1 MPVKMSKDKFNI
13 EDAFESDED
22 EKIRVYGSTKQTPI
36 KAPKSREKISSTSD
50 EIPLTECQYDG
61 QGYSEQQLM
70 GSSQKQGHPLVGA
83 PVITD
88 PSGWSGETV
97 IASSS
102 AKEPRWWRHPKI
114 KENYKTVC
122 GAVSL
127 TVVGAALFL
136 VGVGIVA
143 SNDRGLHCLV
153 FFIGGVL
160 CLIPGVYHVVY
171 IILAINGVG
180 GYNLYNLP
188 VFNT

>member
-1 MPVKMSKDKFNI
+1 MHVKMNKDNFNI

-36 KAPKSREKISSTSD
+36 KTPKIREKISSTSD

-70 GSSQKQGHPLVGA
+70 GSSQKQ
-83 PVITD
+83 
-88 PSGWSGETV
+88 
-97 IASSS
+97 
-102 AKEPRWWRHPKI
+102 RWWRHPKI

-143 SNDRGLHCLV
+143 SSDRGLHCLV

>member
-1 MPVKMSKDKFNI
+1 MDSNFQSSNKINPLARASGV
-13 EDAFESDED
+13 SDH
-22 EKIRVYGSTKQTPI
+22 
-36 KAPKSREKISSTSD
+36 TS
-50 EIPLTECQYDG
+50 
-61 QGYSEQQLM
+61 
-70 GSSQKQGHPLVGA
+70 
-83 PVITD
+83 
-88 PSGWSGETV
+88 WSGETV
-97 IASSS
+97 VSSKS
-102 AKEPRWWRHPKI
+102 SKEPRWWRHPKI

-122 GAVSL
+122 GAILL

-136 VGVGIVA
+136 VGIGIVA
-143 SNDRGLHCLV
+143 SPDRGLHCLV

>member
-1 MPVKMSKDKFNI
+1 MDNLLSTNFAMAAACSLFLAPSVMLYNSTL
-13 EDAFESDED
+13 AQRSDD
-22 EKIRVYGSTKQTPI
+22 PPCVIIWPGWTLTVTY
-36 KAPKSREKISSTSD
+36 SD

-70 GSSQKQGHPLVGA
+70 GSSQKPG
-83 PVITD
+83 
-88 PSGWSGETV
+88 
-97 IASSS
+97 
-102 AKEPRWWRHPKI
+102 WWRHPKI

-122 GAVSL
+122 GAILL

-136 VGVGIVA
+136 VGIGIVA
-143 SNDRGLHCLV
+143 SPDRGLHCLV

>member
-70 GSSQKQGHPLVGA
+70 GSSQKQG
-83 PVITD
+83 
-88 PSGWSGETV
+88 
-97 IASSS
+97 
-102 AKEPRWWRHPKI
+102 WWRHPKI

-143 SNDRGLHCLV
+143 SDDRGLHCLE

>member
-1 MPVKMSKDKFNI
+1 MNKDKFNI

-22 EKIRVYGSTKQTPI
+22 EKIRVYGATKQTPV
-36 KAPKSREKISSTSD
+36 KGPKNREKISSTSD

-70 GSSQKQGHPLVGA
+70 GSSQKPGNPLSRA
-83 PVITD
+83 
-88 PSGWSGETV
+88 SGVSDHTSWSGETV
-97 IASSS
+97 VSSKS
-102 AKEPRWWRHPKI
+102 SKEPRWWRHPKI

-122 GAVSL
+122 GAILL

-136 VGVGIVA
+136 VGIGIVA
-143 SNDRGLHCLV
+143 SPDRGLHCLV

>member
-1 MPVKMSKDKFNI
+1 MNKDKFMI

-22 EKIRVYGSTKQTPI
+22 EKIRVYGSTKQTPV
-36 KAPKSREKISSTSD
+36 KGPKSREKTNSTSD

-61 QGYSEQQLM
+61 EGYSEQQLM
-70 GSSQKQGHPLVGA
+70 GTA
-83 PVITD
+83 PK
-88 PSGWSGETV
+88 PG
-97 IASSS
+97 
-102 AKEPRWWRHPKI
+102 WWRHPKI

-122 GAVSL
+122 GAISL

-136 VGVGIVA
+136 VGIGIVA
-143 SNDRGLHCLV
+143 SPERGLHCLV

>member
-1 MPVKMSKDKFNI
+1 MNKDNFNI

-36 KAPKSREKISSTSD
+36 KGPKHREKISSTSD

-70 GSSQKQGHPLVGA
+70 GSSQTQGHPLVGA
-83 PVITD
+83 SAISD
-88 PSGWSGETV
+88 QSGWSGETV
-97 IASSS
+97 VSSKS
-102 AKEPRWWRHPKI
+102 AKDPRWWRHPKI
-114 KENYKTVC
+114 KENYRTVC

-127 TVVGAALFL
+127 TVVGTALFL
-136 VGVGIVA
+136 VGIGIVA
-143 SNDRGLHCLV
+143 SPDRGLHCLV
-153 FFIGGVL
+153 FFIGGAL

-171 IILAINGVG
+171 IVLAINGVG

>member
-1 MPVKMSKDKFNI
+1 MNKDKFNI

-22 EKIRVYGSTKQTPI
+22 EKIRVYGATKQTPV
-36 KAPKSREKISSTSD
+36 KGPKNREKISSTSD

-70 GSSQKQGHPLVGA
+70 GSSQKPG
-83 PVITD
+83 
-88 PSGWSGETV
+88 
-97 IASSS
+97 
-102 AKEPRWWRHPKI
+102 WWRHPKI

-122 GAVSL
+122 GAILL

-136 VGVGIVA
+136 VGIGIVA
-143 SNDRGLHCLV
+143 SPDRGLHCLV